1 MRRALLLLLVL
12 GATVAA
18 GCGLG
23 AGDSQDGGASVTV
36 TRDFGAR
43 ELGTGSVDPIPGGET
58 VMRMLQRGFDV
69 ETRYGGGFVQEIN
82 GIAGGRA
89 NGRPVDWFYYVNGIL
104 ADDGAA
110 AHKVAAGDRV
120 WWDHHDWSASP
131 DVRAVVGAFP
141 EPFESGVD
149 GKRLPVRVD
158 CADDAAKVCDEV
170 ADRLAD
176 QGIKSG
182 RSAVAGFG
190 GEGVLR
196 IKVGPWAELRRD
208 AAVRRI
214 EEGPRVSGVYAKPA
228 PDGRSI
234 ALLDPEGKTVRTL
247 GPGGGMIAA
256 TRLTGE
262 APAWVITGTDVA
274 GVAAAAAQL
283 QEDTLADH
291 FAIAVEDGRPVG
303 LPIQTPVE
311 NP

>member
-1 MRRALLLLLVL
+1 M
-12 GATVAA
+12 
-18 GCGLG
+18 
-23 AGDSQDGGASVTV
+23 
-36 TRDFGAR
+36 
-43 ELGTGSVDPIPGGET
+43 
-58 VMRMLQRGFDV
+58 
-69 ETRYGGGFVQEIN
+69 
-82 GIAGGRA
+82 
-89 NGRPVDWFYYVNGIL
+89 
-104 ADDGAA
+104 
-110 AHKVAAGDRV
+110 
-120 WWDHHDWSASP
+120 
-131 DVRAVVGAFP
+131 
-141 EPFESGVD
+141 
-149 GKRLPVRVD
+149 
-158 CADDAAKVCDEV
+158 
-170 ADRLAD
+170 
-176 QGIKSG
+176 
-182 RSAVAGFG
+182 AGFG

-256 TRLTGE
+256 TRLGGE